1 MHIAASKPL
10 AIDIDNLSKEV
21 IAKEKEI
28 QKEAIKSSGKPDNI
42 VNKILDGKMN
52 KFYSEVTLYNQNYV
66 LDTEK
71 TVKNIIDE
79 FSANIDFKIINY
91 SIFVLG
97 NE

>member
-1 MHIAASKPL
+1 
-10 AIDIDNLSKEV
+10 
-21 IAKEKEI
+21 
-28 QKEAIKSSGKPDNI
+28 
-42 VNKILDGKMN
+42 MN